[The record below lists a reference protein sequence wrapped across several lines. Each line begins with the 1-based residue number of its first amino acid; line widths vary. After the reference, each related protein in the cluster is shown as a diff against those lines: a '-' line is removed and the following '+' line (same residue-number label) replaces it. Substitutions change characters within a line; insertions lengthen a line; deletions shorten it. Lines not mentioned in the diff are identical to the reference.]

1 MNSSDWLKYQGDF
14 CINRKTVLRLH
25 FYFYDVKLGNNIAFD
40 VFVEVQ

>member
-1 MNSSDWLKYQGDF
+1 MNFSDWLKYQGDV

-25 FYFYDVKLGNNIAFD
+25 FISTTLNVGNNPAFD